1 MLLLLTLAL
10 VRRCWGPVLAA
21 RGWRLAAV
29 DAAAAA
35 AARRAATVDGGDVTL
50 AAGDDAAFLSGGEAV
65 ATLGEA
71 VLGDD
76 VLVEAALLAVA
87 GFAAVAAWKVSRVF
101 STL

>member
-10 VRRCWGPVLAA
+10 VRRCCGPVLAA
-21 RGWRLAAV
+21 RGCRLAAV

-35 AARRAATVDGGDVTL
+35 ARRAATLDGGDVTL
-50 AAGDDAAFLSGGEAV
+50 AAGDAAFLSGGNAV

-76 VLVEAALLAVA
+76 VLAEAALLAVA
-87 GFAAVAAWKVSRVF
+87 GFAAAAAWKVSRVF